1 MWRVLVIAAA
11 AWTAMEAGEV
21 LALQEGERV
30 TLRQADG
37 YRVAAIRFQHLNKK
51 PIKNSTLRSAM
62 QTRVGE
68 RLQRRFLRN
77 DLTVIENLYRGK
89 GFMGAK
95 VVGRT
100 LELDGEGKLHITIK
114 IDSGGK
120 WRVEAVRLALA
131 DSVLAGSLRQVLSS
145 GPGKLFLYGKVLQD
159 ERALQTRLNSQGYA
173 HARVRNH
180 LELDPETRSARITYQ
195 VDPGPRLYFGA
206 VRIIG
211 VKGTEE
217 RELLT
222 NPALVRRQ
230 LTFDEGDLY
239 DPEQLRQSSSNLA
252 RTDLFRSV
260 ILNTPAAALQDSLQS
275 VEIRLEEKKYIQ
287 LGAQVSLQNT
297 DSRVAANVQHGN
309 WLGRGGR
316 LGFDASIGQPIQ
328 GSKAYL
334 TERNVFDSGA
344 DLTVAAG
351 LTEEWGQTLV
361 EADPEDSLQFE
372 LLTTNDSV
380 LEGLLF
386 FAGKEGASAYI
397 LASSYDFRSIER
409 LWNFDSAL
417 YRAWEPGG
425 DLTYQLHFSVAWAQ
439 WRRRPTGAQ
448 ITYNPRDE
456 SGGGEGFDDDG
467 LFGDDDPFGDDESQ
481 EEAAGDGEE
490 LAAGGPDEEDSFVDY
505 SQGKI
510 PLDRTWRR
518 ILAEESSTINL
529 TAGFER
535 DTRDNQIA
543 PTRGSFLR
551 LTGLYAIQVGRRA
564 TRVLDGDFEARYYR
578 PWGRYLVW
586 AQGLRLV
593 QVASLRPDRALPGSY
608 WKAFGGEGS
617 VRGVKRDR
625 IQVAGGGRTG
635 INLRSEVRL
644 YWRDLGVVVFWD
656 RAQVWRHTADVDLG
670 KMVDG
675 YGMGLRYTMGIPF
688 RFDLGLSRGLKK
700 KRVYF
705 SIGQAF

>member
-1 MWRVLVIAAA
+1 MWCVLGFAA
-11 AWTAMEAGEV
+11 AWTVMEVGQV
-21 LALQEGERV
+21 LALQEERRV

-37 YRVAAIRFQHLNKK
+37 YRVASIRFLHLNKK
-51 PIKNSTLRSAM
+51 PIKNSILRSAM
-62 QTRVGE
+62 QTRAGE
-68 RLQRRFLRN
+68 PLQRRFLRN

-95 VVGRT
+95 VVGKT
-100 LELDGEGKLHITIK
+100 LELDDEGKLYITIK

-131 DSVLAGSLRQVLSS
+131 DSVLAGSLRRVLSS

-180 LELDPETRSARITYQ
+180 LELDSQSRTARITYQ
-195 VDPGPRLYFGA
+195 VDPGPKLYFGA

-211 VKGTEE
+211 VKENAE

-239 DPEQLRQSSSNLA
+239 DPEHLRQSSSNLA
-252 RTDLFRSV
+252 RTDLFRSIV
-260 ILNTPAAALQDSLQS
+260 LSTPAAALQDSLQS
-275 VEIRLEEKKYIQ
+275 VEIRLEERKYVH

-316 LGFDASIGQPIQ
+316 LGFDASLGQPLQ
-328 GSKAYL
+328 GGKAFL
-334 TERNVFDSGA
+334 TERNVFESGA

-361 EADPEDSLQFE
+361 GANPRDSLQFE
-372 LLTTNDSV
+372 LLTTNDSI
-380 LEGLLF
+380 LEGLLLL
-386 FAGKEGASAYI
+386 AGEEGASAYI
-397 LASSYDFRSIER
+397 TASSYDFHSIER

-425 DLTYQLHFSVAWAQ
+425 GLTYQLHFSVAWAQ
-439 WRRRPTGAQ
+439 SRSRPTGANV
-448 ITYNPRDE
+448 TYNPRDE
-456 SGGGEGFDDDG
+456 SGGEGFDDDG
-467 LFGDDDPFGDDESQ
+467 LFADDDPFGDDEAQ
-481 EEAAGDGEE
+481 EEEAADGEE

-505 SQGKI
+505 SLGMI

-551 LTGLYAIQVGRRA
+551 LTGLYAIQVGGRA

-593 QVASLRPDRALPGSY
+593 QVASLRQDRALPRSY
-608 WKAFGGEGS
+608 WKEFGGEGS
-617 VRGVKRDR
+617 VRGVERDG
-625 IQVAGGGRTG
+625 IQAVGGGRAG

-644 YWRDLGVVVFWD
+644 YWQELGVVAFWD
-656 RAQVWRHTADVDLG
+656 RAGVWRHNADLDLR

-688 RFDLGLSRGLKK
+688 RFDLGLSRGFKD
-700 KRVYF
+700 KRYYF

>member
-1 MWRVLVIAAA
+1 M
-11 AWTAMEAGEV
+11 
-21 LALQEGERV
+21 
-30 TLRQADG
+30 
-37 YRVAAIRFQHLNKK
+37 
-51 PIKNSTLRSAM
+51 
-62 QTRVGE
+62 
-68 RLQRRFLRN
+68 
-77 DLTVIENLYRGK
+77 
-89 GFMGAK
+89 
-95 VVGRT
+95 
-100 LELDGEGKLHITIK
+100 
-114 IDSGGK
+114 
-120 WRVEAVRLALA
+120 RLALA

-145 GPGKLFLYGKVLQD
+145 APGKLFLYGKVLQD

-211 VKGTEE
+211 VKGTAE

-222 NPALVRRQ
+222 DPALVRRQ

-239 DPEQLRQSSSNLA
+239 DPEHLRQSSSNLA
-252 RTDLFRSV
+252 RTDLFRSI
-260 ILNTPAAALQDSLQS
+260 ILNTPVSALQDSLQS
-275 VEIRLEEKKYIQ
+275 VEIRLEEKKYIH

-334 TERNVFDSGA
+334 TERNLLESGA

-351 LTEEWGQTLV
+351 LTEEWSQTLV
-361 EADPEDSLQFE
+361 GADPGDSLQFE

-386 FAGKEGASAYI
+386 FAGEEGASAYI

-409 LWNFDSAL
+409 LWNFDSVL
-417 YRAWEPGG
+417 SRAWEPGG

-439 WRRRPTGAQ
+439 SRSRPTGAHV
-448 ITYNPRDE
+448 TYNSDKPSGE
-456 SGGGEGFDDDG
+456 SGGSEGFSDDG
-467 LFGDDDPFGDDESQ
+467 LFGEGDPFGDDESQ
-481 EEAAGDGEE
+481 EEAAVDGEE
-490 LAAGGPDEEDSFVDY
+490 SGAGGPGEEDSFVDY
-505 SQGKI
+505 SLGKI

-551 LTGLYAIQVGRRA
+551 LTGLYAIQVGGRA

-578 PWGRYLVW
+578 PWGKYLVW

-593 QVASLRPDRALPGSY
+593 QVASLRPDRALPRTY
-608 WKAFGGEGS
+608 WKEFGGEGS
-617 VRGVKRDR
+617 VRGWKRDG
-625 IQVAGGGRTG
+625 IQVAGGGRVG

-644 YWRDLGVVVFWD
+644 YWRDLGVVAFWD
-656 RAQVWRHTADVDLG
+656 RAQVWRHNADVDLR
-670 KMVDG
+670 KMEDG

-688 RFDLGLSRGLKK
+688 RFDLGLSRGLKE